1 VRTKVFKCLG
11 AVVEADSRVMAMPE
25 VAHAVNA
32 AQEDDSAAVKEAV
45 LELLVKLIGTN
56 PELAGEYFD
65 TLVQATYVSACDFG
79 HAVR

>member
-1 VRTKVFKCLG
+1 M
-11 AVVEADSRVMAMPE
+11 AMAEVMA
-25 VAHAVNA
+25 AVQA

-65 TLVQATYVSACDFG
+65 TLVNASYVRAHRGWICAQHPPLNSTNLEM
-79 HAVR
+79 